1 MQEEFKN
8 VIGCTVYEYI
18 KKVRMEKA
26 KYLLKST
33 NMSVLEIA
41 NEIGYENPSK
51 FANAFKEYNN
61 VTPLK
66 YRKLNITKY

>member
-1 MQEEFKN
+1 
-8 VIGCTVYEYI
+8 
-18 KKVRMEKA
+18 
-26 KYLLKST
+26 
-33 NMSVLEIA
+33 MSVLQIA

-51 FANAFKEYNN
+51 FANTFKEYNN